1 MLKRFSAPMS
11 VFLSVTNECNLRCI
25 YCSADAKTPFD
36 DELSLEEFYQLIE
49 EFKTL
54 GIFQVTVTGGE
65 PFMRRDVF
73 LILKKLVEAKIKVSV
88 ISNGTMITDRTAEQ
102 LVDLNVKTIQV
113 SLDAAS
119 PEINDASRGPAAFRR
134 SFRGI
139 ETLLKHGIQP
149 GILVTVTRLNYD
161 QVETIV
167 EELKNWN
174 VQWVAFNLVAAVG
187 RGVCT
192 YNELTLSPQQLIE
205 FTGLLERVKPQHKRF
220 VKEEIL
226 YWLSYP
232 RRLEQYSEKSGT
244 EPVAPRMHM
253 LPCGAA
259 RSACAI
265 SADGWVIP
273 CNKFSDYRCG
283 NVRHESL
290 KDIWNGPR
298 MESIRALAEK
308 PTAEVEV
315 CRSCRY
321 KPICAGGCR
330 AEAYLH
336 FQNLEAPDPACAI
349 LSDSAIHDLERPTAL
364 VNIGT

>member
-11 VFLSVTNECNLRCI
+11 VFLSVTNACNLRCI
-25 YCSADAKTPFD
+25 YCSTDAKTPFD

-73 LILKKLVEAKIKVSV
+73 LILKKLVE
-88 ISNGTMITDRTAEQ
+88 DRTAEQ
-102 LVDLNVKTIQV
+102 LVDLNLKTIQI

-134 SFRGI
+134 SLRGI
-139 ETLLKHGIQP
+139 KTLLKHGIHP

-161 QVETIV
+161 QVEMIV
-167 EELKNWN
+167 EKLKDWD

-205 FTGLLERVKPQHKRF
+205 FAGFLKQVKPQHQGF

-232 RRLEQYSEKSGT
+232 GRLEQYSAKPGT
-244 EPVAPRMHM
+244 EPAAPRMRM

-290 KDIWNGPR
+290 KEIWNGSR

-308 PTAEVEV
+308 PTAEVQV

-321 KPICAGGCR
+321 NPICAGGCR
-330 AEAYLH
+330 AEAYLR
-336 FQNLEAPDPACAI
+336 FRNLEAPDPACAI
-349 LSDSAIHDLERPTAL
+349 LSDSAIHDLVRPIAL
-364 VNIGT
+364 VNIGR